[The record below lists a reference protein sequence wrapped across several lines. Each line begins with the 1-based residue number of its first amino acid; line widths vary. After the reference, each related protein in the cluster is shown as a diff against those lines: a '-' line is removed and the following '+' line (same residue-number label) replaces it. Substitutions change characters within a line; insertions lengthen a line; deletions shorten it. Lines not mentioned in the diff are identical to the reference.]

1 MHGNND
7 GYATGSKDGTVILWD
22 NSFKPIT
29 KLEMINTPVGYEGD
43 AMLKMFFKIPRH
55 AIKLNMS
62 ALTPKSDKLVIFAH
76 NITLESHIMVIR
88 IKDMIPDGTNSACQH
103 IR

>member
-22 NSFKPIT
+22 NNFKPIT

-43 AMLKMFFKIPRH
+43 LRSLVLSHICVMTTDCLLTDTSHKWTPLLSRH
-55 AIKLNMS
+55 S
-62 ALTPKSDKLVIFAH
+62 ALVPATCD
-76 NITLESHIMVIR
+76 
-88 IKDMIPDGTNSACQH
+88 Q
-103 IR
+103 

>member
-1 MHGNND
+1 MFSLQGAIFTMHGNND

-43 AMLKMFFKIPRH
+43 AMLKMFLKIPLH

-62 ALTPKSDKLVIFAH
+62 ALTPRSD
-76 NITLESHIMVIR
+76 
-88 IKDMIPDGTNSACQH
+88 
-103 IR
+103 

>member
-22 NSFKPIT
+22 NGFKPIT

-43 AMLKMFFKIPRH
+43 LK
-55 AIKLNMS
+55 
-62 ALTPKSDKLVIFAH
+62 
-76 NITLESHIMVIR
+76 
-88 IKDMIPDGTNSACQH
+88 
-103 IR
+103 